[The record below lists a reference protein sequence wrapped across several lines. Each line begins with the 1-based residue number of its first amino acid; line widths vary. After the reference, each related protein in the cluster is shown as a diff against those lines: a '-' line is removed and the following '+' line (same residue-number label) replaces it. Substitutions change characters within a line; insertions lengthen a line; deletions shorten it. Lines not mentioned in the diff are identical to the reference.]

1 MCIFACVFF
10 FFLPNTTNSL
20 SLILILM
27 ELILYMKTI
36 YVLSERKVQ
45 TQKYDSLFKKQT
57 SFSAEITAFIFTSH
71 IVSQGFPDSS
81 VGKESVCN
89 ARDSSSIPGWGKS
102 TGEG

>member
-1 MCIFACVFF
+1 
-10 FFLPNTTNSL
+10 
-20 SLILILM
+20 M